1 MKKDGVLVEDFQ
13 MPKTFRIRFEL
24 FLNSNQTNPDKWR
37 NILMI
42 SDSFGGLKYIP
53 LALYLKPKEEQN
65 KPGHF
70 VIKSEVKLR
79 GRPTIIIFNEFT
91 VKHDHWPS

>member
-13 MPKTFRIRFEL
+13 MPNTFRLRFEL
-24 FLNSNQTNPDKWR
+24 FLNSSQTYPDKWR
-37 NILMI
+37 NIMMI
-42 SDSFGGLKYIP
+42 LDSFGGSKYIA

-70 VIKSEVKLR
+70 VIKSEVKLHDNH
-79 GRPTIIIFNEFT
+79 ILAFIEFT